1 MRRTTTAPPP
11 PDAAAAARRRIVS
24 GARRHFF
31 ANGFRHVTMD
41 DLAGELGMS
50 KKTLYAHFPGKNDL
64 LKAVLRDKFAEVDA
78 DLDRLVHASAADF
91 PAALRELL
99 AGVQRHTSEIQPHFI
114 RDIRRG
120 APELFQL
127 VEERRRGIIQRHFG
141 RLFAEGR
148 KAGVIRTDISTRL
161 LIEILLGAV
170 QAVINPP
177 KMAELGLTPRTGFAS
192 IIKVVLHGVITDK
205 SQGAAM
211 AGAKVGR
218 AVLCPPRR
226 ARPPSPGYGGQGV
239 RALPPKTQSTLK
251 PHIYD

>member
-1 MRRTTTAPPP
+1 MRRNAKSPPP

-41 DLAGELGMS
+41 DLADELGMS

-64 LKAVLRDKFAEVDA
+64 LKSVLTDKLDEVDA
-78 DLDRLVHASAADF
+78 DLARIARASSSDF

-99 AGVQRHTSEIQPHFI
+99 ARVQHHTDEIQPHFI

-127 VEERRRGIIQRHFG
+127 VQERRRGIIQRHFG

-148 KAGVIRTDISTRL
+148 KAGVIRKDLPTPL

-177 KMAELGLTPRTGFAS
+177 KMAELGLTPKTGFAH
-192 IIKVVLHGVITDK
+192 IIKVLLHGALT
-205 SQGAAM
+205 
-211 AGAKVGR
+211 
-218 AVLCPPRR
+218 
-226 ARPPSPGYGGQGV
+226 GGQTSH
-239 RALPPKTQSTLK
+239 L
-251 PHIYD
+251 

>member
-1 MRRTTTAPPP
+1 MSSRTKSPPP
-11 PDAAAAARRRIVS
+11 ADTADTGDDARRRMVA

-41 DLAGELGMS
+41 DLAGDLGMS
-50 KKTLYAHFPGKNDL
+50 KKTFYAHFPSKNDL
-64 LKAVLRDKFAEVDA
+64 LKSVLTHKLDEVEA
-78 DLDRLVHASAADF
+78 DLARVARASSADF
-91 PAALRELL
+91 PAALRDML
-99 AGVQRHTSEIQPHFI
+99 AAVQRHTAEVQPHFI

-148 KAGVIRTDISTRL
+148 KAGVIRKDISTRL

-177 KMAELGLTPRTGFAS
+177 KMAELGLTPKTGFAD
-192 IIKVVLHGVITDK
+192 IIKVVLHGVVTDNDRVPPPPPDDLPV
-205 SQGAAM
+205 SRPRE
-211 AGAKVGR
+211 AGR
-218 AVLCPPRR
+218 
-226 ARPPSPGYGGQGV
+226 GV
-239 RALPPKTQSTLK
+239 RPLK
-251 PHIYD
+251 PDSAKTRPLSRKHHTYD

>member
-1 MRRTTTAPPP
+1 MQTRRNAKSPPA
-11 PDAAAAARRRIVS
+11 PDAGDAARRRIVS

-41 DLAGELGMS
+41 DLADQLGMS
-50 KKTLYAHFPGKNDL
+50 KKTLYAHFPSKNDL
-64 LKAVLRDKFAEVDA
+64 LKSVLADKFDEVDA
-78 DLDRLVHASAADF
+78 DLAPIARASSTDF

-99 AGVQRHTSEIQPHFI
+99 AHVQHHTDEIQPHFI
-114 RDIRRG
+114 RDVRRG

-127 VEERRRGIIQRHFG
+127 VQERRRGVIQRHFG

-148 KAGVIRTDISTRL
+148 KAGVIRKDISTRL

-177 KMAELGLTPRTGFAS
+177 KMAELGLTPKTGFAN

-205 SQGAAM
+205 QTSH
-211 AGAKVGR
+211 
-218 AVLCPPRR
+218 L
-226 ARPPSPGYGGQGV
+226 
-239 RALPPKTQSTLK
+239 
-251 PHIYD
+251 